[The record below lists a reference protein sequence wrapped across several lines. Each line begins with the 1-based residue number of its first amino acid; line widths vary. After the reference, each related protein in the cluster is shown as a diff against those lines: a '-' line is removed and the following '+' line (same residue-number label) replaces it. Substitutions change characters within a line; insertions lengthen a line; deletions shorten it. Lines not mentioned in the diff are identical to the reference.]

1 MIICLS
7 RRISPLT
14 QKIKAPQHLL
24 RFKDEEDG
32 FDNEWSGRFR
42 LPSLSRQK
50 SWKDDDDILS
60 NRNSTTTSISWSQEV
75 EDTATQKL
83 EEQWT
88 NVERTFYEEEDDQ
101 LLQGSTLDECIQWR
115 TQIPYMR
122 IIGKNSICINNNSTQ
137 DDIGSKDEKMK
148 RFNTLQND
156 KVFMEH
162 NLSIKVREKI

>member
-1 MIICLS
+1 MFH
-7 RRISPLT
+7 RISPLT

-24 RFKDEEDG
+24 RFKDKEDG
-32 FDNEWSGRFR
+32 FDNEWSGCFR
-42 LPSLSRQK
+42 LPSLSKQK

-60 NRNSTTTSISWSQEV
+60 NSATTSISWSQEV

-88 NVERTFYEEEDDQ
+88 NVERTFYEEENDQ

-122 IIGKNSICINNNSTQ
+122 IIGKNSICNNNSTLH
-137 DDIGSKDEKMK
+137 DIGSKDDRMK

-162 NLSIKVREKI
+162 NLSKVREEI